1 MKKLGIVMLA
11 MCFAGSVSAECPVAA
26 DAELAK
32 LITKNG
38 GINDPKLSDIC
49 TLVDREGFEFMILG
63 HHEVQSGRS
72 FAFVNVLLADQELGI
87 ASSSHVATATEVSQV
102 ANAQESERLF
112 LQAVSAAIS
121 GFMHEDAIAK
131 LKESKSKVQAP

>member
-1 MKKLGIVMLA
+1 MKKLAVAILA
-11 MCFAGSVSAECPVAA
+11 MWFAGSVRAECPVAA

-38 GINDPKLSDIC
+38 GINDPTLSDIC
-49 TLVDREGFEFMILG
+49 TRVEREGFTFMILG

-72 FAFVNVLLADQELGI
+72 FAFVNVLLADQELGV

-102 ANAQESERLF
+102 ANTQESERLF
-112 LQAVSAAIS
+112 LQAASAAIS
-121 GFMHEDAIAK
+121 GFMLEDAIAK
-131 LKESKSKVQAP
+131 LKESKSKIQVP